1 MDLDSGLRMLKAGTV
16 EEGGRLLQMTERLW
30 VIGST
35 ASQAEG
41 NGNGQRRWGKADE
54 ERQSEESPST
64 SASEAASHQP
74 Q

>member
-1 MDLDSGLRMLKAGTV
+1 M

-30 VIGST
+30 VIGSA

-41 NGNGQRRWGKADE
+41 NGNAQAMGKAEE

-64 SASEAASHQP
+64 SASPRRQP
-74 Q
+74 LTSLNKARRSRVAFLN